1 MLDPKMI
8 EALVPNK
15 VVEEGKEI
23 TADEQWMLDDMLGD
37 LTRRE
42 KDVFTLVKAE
52 GLTFEYMAELLGI
65 TNHLPR
71 HTLNGQIRKLKTEK
85 MGAFFLCLEKAFYI
99 YL

>member
-1 MLDPKMI
+1 MDPKLI

-15 VVEEGKEI
+15 VVEEGKKI
-23 TADEQWMLDDMLGD
+23 TADEPWLLDDMPGD
-37 LTRRE
+37 LIRRE

-85 MGAFFLCLEKAFYI
+85 CEPFSCVLKKAFYI